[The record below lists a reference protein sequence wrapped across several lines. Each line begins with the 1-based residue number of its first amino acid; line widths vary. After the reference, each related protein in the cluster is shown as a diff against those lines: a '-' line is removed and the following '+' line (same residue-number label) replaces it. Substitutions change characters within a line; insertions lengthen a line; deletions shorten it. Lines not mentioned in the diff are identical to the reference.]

1 MEKLSTICVDE
12 GTNECVDILR
22 QKEANDVVKKQK
34 ELDDMNKL
42 AAIAA
47 SEASTSG
54 VGVEEANEINDNMN
68 DEDKMDMEN
77 NDVLDGAGGKKPT
90 SKSISSKIFNDRSKI
105 LRRAMINTQLELPDT
120 LPFLLVDELKTGV
133 APTKVDESE
142 ASVARP
148 NVSHLRGQKGVNL
161 AEELY
166 GLMLEYVANFDMDVV
181 DLQSK
186 MYQSLKRFWEVH
198 TLSRVSLPDFPV
210 HQLSLANIP
219 NSALLV
225 TNPFDA
231 SDMTPAQWDKILA
244 GTYVKEELD
253 EEVSATTCTDEGQE
267 SVFAALA
274 IQRIIEKLD
283 RGLGGIFI
291 EKNKEHVPRYAKT
304 YQRAKVLSS
313 VVNHYLDTNKEIAMT
328 TSGLS
333 EADSGEAPAYRGPVL
348 IVVKIDDF
356 IAWEDVLRKYV
367 LEKHK
372 VVPYIGTEDDRDNIR
387 SFISNVY
394 SSYRPW
400 TNGDKWYKEGKD
412 YNCYAYYSPKG
423 YCDVILVNYKSFIED
438 FECFMDVYWHLMIMD
453 EPWGL
458 VGNSKYT
465 GVCNEIS
472 KMKVRNRMCSCS
484 SIRYDDS
491 FAGAADESTSQNS
504 TSVKVTGSMVDAL
517 DALGAVSPLLLDFVK
532 KNSGVDPRGIPSD
545 ENTILLVDNKSARN
559 ILRITSDVTVVNDHE
574 ITEQTTDLRNLYNNG
589 QELFDSLSYMEW
601 FGVGYVL
608 DRPSNLITKYRCE
621 NLAFINV
628 YEDKELARE
637 LQGVDI
643 ESLFGR
649 QSYFYT
655 YSNDKSLHWTKHL
668 KVKYSYED
676 VMAVKDQGAT
686 SGVTT
691 EGGTAGVQEPAAKRK
706 RAPRKKKE
714 TVADVKA
721 EQKVEVKPDIIV
733 NGESTTINTVSEVPN
748 NESQV
753 NQESMDT
760 APAPPDAPAPAKK
773 RSTPK
778 KQTNPV
784 AIDGETTA
792 TESQGGDTSAASEIT
807 RNIRRAGVNSWSAT
821 ISFPNRIRSLGM
833 YPSEEY
839 AIAAYNQAA
848 KELATINSRVML
860 SKQSHSPMYFV
871 PSLKLQSLR
880 GWNVGD
886 PLSNLDIDVGKM
898 SPEQLQFE
906 TKMMMG
912 AYAGN
917 RIHWIPGQTAN
928 FAEFGFDMYNKG
940 IYAIAA
946 LCDKDCLHP
955 LRIFSHRCV
964 LGRVRKET
972 SLFMRDVY
980 NIHEDFDLTTA
991 KIEGI
996 SGYEGIAG
1004 LHVKFNGHAD
1014 DFSEFIHIS
1023 DDPSVSYRHAEIIW
1037 NERCPAVYDPYLF
1050 HSYNGGNY
1058 SGASNA
1064 ATGDVGKRGIN
1075 RAGCFQIKALS
1086 AAGIYVN
1093 GKKRLPRYLSYY
1105 SAQTS

>member
-1 MEKLSTICVDE
+1 M
-12 GTNECVDILR
+12 
-22 QKEANDVVKKQK
+22 
-34 ELDDMNKL
+34 
-42 AAIAA
+42 
-47 SEASTSG
+47 
-54 VGVEEANEINDNMN
+54 
-68 DEDKMDMEN
+68 
-77 NDVLDGAGGKKPT
+77 
-90 SKSISSKIFNDRSKI
+90 
-105 LRRAMINTQLELPDT
+105 
-120 LPFLLVDELKTGV
+120 
-133 APTKVDESE
+133 
-142 ASVARP
+142 
-148 NVSHLRGQKGVNL
+148 
-161 AEELY
+161 
-166 GLMLEYVANFDMDVV
+166 
-181 DLQSK
+181 
-186 MYQSLKRFWEVH
+186 
-198 TLSRVSLPDFPV
+198 
-210 HQLSLANIP
+210 
-219 NSALLV
+219 
-225 TNPFDA
+225 
-231 SDMTPAQWDKILA
+231 
-244 GTYVKEELD
+244 
-253 EEVSATTCTDEGQE
+253 
-267 SVFAALA
+267 
-274 IQRIIEKLD
+274 
-283 RGLGGIFI
+283 
-291 EKNKEHVPRYAKT
+291 
-304 YQRAKVLSS
+304 
-313 VVNHYLDTNKEIAMT
+313 VNHYLDTNKESVVA
-328 TSGLS
+328 TSGS
-333 EADSGEAPAYRGPVL
+333 SDADAGEAPVYRGPVL
-348 IVVKIDDF
+348 IVVKIDDY

-367 LEKHK
+367 LPKHK
-372 VVPYIGTEDDRDNIR
+372 VVPYIGTEDERDNIR

-423 YCDVILVNYKSFIED
+423 YCDVILVNYKSFVED

-458 VGNSKYT
+458 VGNLKHT

-472 KMKVRNRMCSCS
+472 KMKVRNRLCSCS
-484 SIRYDDS
+484 SIRYDDGV
-491 FAGAADESTSQNS
+491 AGAAEESAGQYA

-517 DALGAVSPLLLDFVK
+517 DALGTVAPLLLDFVK

-545 ENTILLVDNKSARN
+545 ENTILLIDNKSARN
-559 ILRITSDVTVVNDHE
+559 ILRITSDITVVNDHE
-574 ITEQTTDLRNLYNNG
+574 INEQTRDTRNLYSNG

-608 DRPSNLITKYRCE
+608 DRPSNVITKYRCE

-628 YEDKELARE
+628 YEDKELTRE

-676 VMAVKDQGAT
+676 VSVVKDQGAA
-686 SGVTT
+686 SGVANT
-691 EGGTAGVQEPAAKRK
+691 EGGTDGAPEPAAKRK

-714 TVADVKA
+714 AVVDVKA
-721 EQKVEVKPDIIV
+721 EQKVEVKAEV
-733 NGESTTINTVSEVPN
+733 MVSEEGTTINTVSDVVK

-753 NQESMDT
+753 HQAATGTTD
-760 APAPPDAPAPAKK
+760 APNDAPAPAKK

-778 KQTNPV
+778 KQANPV
-784 AIDGETTA
+784 VIDGETA
-792 TESQGGDTSAASEIT
+792 AAESQGDTSAASEIA

-833 YPSEEY
+833 YPSEES
-839 AIAAYNQAA
+839 AIAAYNHAA
-848 KELATINSRVML
+848 KELATINSRVTL
-860 SKQSHSPMYFV
+860 SKQANSPMYFV

-898 SPEQLQFE
+898 SLDQLQFE
-906 TKMMMG
+906 TKMMME

-972 SLFMRDVY
+972 SQFMRDVY
-980 NIHEDFDLTTA
+980 NIHEDFDVTTA
-991 KIEGI
+991 KVEGI

-1004 LHVKFNGHAD
+1004 LHVKFNGHGD
-1014 DFSEFIHIS
+1014 DFNEFIHVS

-1058 SGASNA
+1058 SGASNVGTTDA
-1064 ATGDVGKRGIN
+1064 GKRGIN

-1093 GKKRLPRYLSYY
+1093 GKKRLPRYLLMLHTHNLTHSVTH
-1105 SAQTS
+1105 SLTHSLQ